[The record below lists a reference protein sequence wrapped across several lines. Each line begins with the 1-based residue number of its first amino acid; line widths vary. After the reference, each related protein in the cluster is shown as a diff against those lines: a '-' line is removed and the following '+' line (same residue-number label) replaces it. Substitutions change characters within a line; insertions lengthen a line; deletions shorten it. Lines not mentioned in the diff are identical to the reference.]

1 MMRTNGR
8 RRAPRERASIG
19 AISFG
24 VAAVLI
30 VGGAGVAVVF
40 GATATPIVGQVDQA
54 PSGTTEPVATT
65 ELVCPEPGASKDGA
79 VRVAAANVAGLPG
92 QDRPGAATIASIANR
107 SAPIAELKS
116 PGSTAAVD
124 IVGESSLPLVIAG
137 DGGLAPGLVGAQVGR
152 DETSTG
158 RGLSSSAC
166 VLPGTSWWFMSGGA
180 EVGQITRVVL
190 VNSEPAPA
198 EVDVEVF
205 GPNGPVELPS
215 TRGIVMT
222 SRSETVL
229 RFDRLIPGVAAG
241 AIHVIARSGRI
252 AVSVSDSRSEG
263 FIPKGVDFIPPA
275 SEPANTVWLPGVSDG
290 SGARQLRLLAPSA
303 NAVVSLRVLTASGS
317 FVPSGLTDIDV
328 PQGKVVNVDVAGA
341 LRGDAA
347 TIKVESDQPV
357 VAGLTQTYGL
367 ADVTES
373 SYTAGSPVMTGASA
387 VTGLPGGKAAQGS
400 TRVVLWVTAPDGE
413 AQVRVTLLPAVDG
426 EPTPSRAGR
435 EFTIPAGRV
444 VAIELK
450 VPPLTE
456 WFTALVTPLS
466 GAVLVAHR
474 VNEVSLDSNL
484 VTGYPWRPLRVEV
497 TLPAAREDIAV
508 GMP

>member
-1 MMRTNGR
+1 MMRTTGR
-8 RRAPRERASIG
+8 RKAPRERASLG

-24 VAAVLI
+24 VAAVLLF
-30 VGGAGVAVVF
+30 GGVGVAVVL
-40 GATATPIVGQVDQA
+40 GATAVPVVGQADPA
-54 PSGTTEPVATT
+54 PPGTTEPVATT

-92 QDRPGAATIASIANR
+92 QDQPGKVTITSIANR
-107 SAPIAELKS
+107 SAPIAELTS
-116 PGSTAAVD
+116 PGSTVAVD

-137 DGGLAPGLVGAQVGR
+137 TGGLAPGLVGAQVGR
-152 DETSTG
+152 DETKLG

-180 EVGQITRVVL
+180 EIGQITRVVL

-205 GPNGPVELPS
+205 GPNGLVELPS

-241 AIHVIARSGRI
+241 AIHVIARSGRV
-252 AVSVSDSRSEG
+252 AVSVSDSRSDG

-275 SEPANTVWLPGVSDG
+275 SEPANTVWVPGVSDG

-303 NAVVSLRVLTASGS
+303 NAVVSLRVLTESGS
-317 FVPSGLTDIDV
+317 FVPSGLTNIDV
-328 PQGKVVNVDVAGA
+328 PQGKVVNVDLAGA

-367 ADVTES
+367 ADVTET
-373 SYTAGSPVMTGASA
+373 SYTAGSPVMTSASA
-387 VTGLPGGKAAQGS
+387 ATGLPGGKAAQGS
-400 TRVVLWVTAPDGE
+400 TRVIVWVTAPEGE
-413 AQVRVTLLPAVDG
+413 ARVRVTLLPAIDG
-426 EPTPSRAGR
+426 QPTPSRAGR
-435 EFTIPAGRV
+435 EFTSPAGRV
-444 VAIELK
+444 VPIELK

-474 VNEVSLDSNL
+474 VNEISLDSNL

-497 TLPAAREDIAV
+497 TLPVAQEDIAV